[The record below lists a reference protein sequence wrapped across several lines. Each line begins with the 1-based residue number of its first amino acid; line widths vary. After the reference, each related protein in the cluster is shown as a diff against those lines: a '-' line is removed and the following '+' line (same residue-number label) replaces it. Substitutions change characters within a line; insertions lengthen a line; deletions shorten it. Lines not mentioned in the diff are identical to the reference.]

1 MQSKLPASPAPP
13 SPVAPIEPGPHDPTA
28 VFGSTTTTHAQ
39 PLLEEPF
46 TSGSSSSSS
55 GAGGSVKKDLERAIL
70 IECTELYVLVAEG
83 DWQGVT
89 TLGLAMDLKASPLS
103 VFSTLIRVF
112 GLTLT

>member
-46 TSGSSSSSS
+46 TSGSSS
-55 GAGGSVKKDLERAIL
+55 GAGGSFKKDLERAIL